1 LFWLQCVNAFCF
13 FLLTKVSTYNS
24 SLFRPSLPWEIEIK
38 IKNGEAG
45 RLTAVYPNHDYYGE
59 DN

>member
-1 LFWLQCVNAFCF
+1 MLFFF